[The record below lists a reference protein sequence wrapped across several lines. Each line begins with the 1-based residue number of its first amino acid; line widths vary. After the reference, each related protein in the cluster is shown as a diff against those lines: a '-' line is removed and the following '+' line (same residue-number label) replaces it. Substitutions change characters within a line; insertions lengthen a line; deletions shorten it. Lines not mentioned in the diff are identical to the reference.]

1 MIDDRRRQRQPT
13 VCTARTGLQHLRY
26 RGEPFCRRLTSRLAA
41 GLVIALE
48 PLQPAG
54 RLLLLENLAKYR
66 QLALPHQVLTWLADN
81 LSGGGRQLEGAIHQ
95 LKFLARLH
103 HQPLD
108 VATVA
113 AHLREQVDAGKPTVE
128 RIALRVS
135 RYFRVAARQ
144 LQSRRRY
151 RNILLPRQVGM
162 YLARRLTGL
171 SLEQIGAYFGGR
183 DHSTVL
189 GPGGHRG
196 RCRTL
201 RGRSANPCR
210 PRLIE
215 APRVG
220 CGKLVD
226 DLTKTRWLMIILC
239 RFPMPSETF
248 ALWSTKSDRPSSV
261 PAPVF
266 HKNTLAATRA
276 RFSAGGIFS

>member
-1 MIDDRRRQRQPT
+1 MLEAARDSDLVVLEDLQHLPPSWVEPLVQVIDDRRRQRQPT

-54 RLLLLENLAKYR
+54 RLLLLQNLAKYR

-144 LQSRRRY
+144 LQSRPRY

-171 SLEQIGAYFGGR
+171 SLDQIGAYFGGR
-183 DHSTVL
+183 DHTPDLHAGRTV
-189 GPGGHRG
+189 PG
-196 RCRTL
+196 
-201 RGRSANPCR
+201 A
-210 PRLIE
+210 
-215 APRVG
+215 
-220 CGKLVD
+220 
-226 DLTKTRWLMIILC
+226 
-239 RFPMPSETF
+239 
-248 ALWSTKSDRPSSV
+248 
-261 PAPVF
+261 
-266 HKNTLAATRA
+266 
-276 RFSAGGIFS
+276 